1 LFREHYCT
9 VQKNKRVCFFSLA
22 TFEHQ
27 TMENPVN
34 VAHYISELLFLHDC
48 VVVPGFGGFVCTY
61 APARIHP
68 AQHTF
73 HPPSK
78 LLVFNRHLQQND
90 GLLAHAIAAAVP
102 CRFEEAMAAIER
114 FTAATTAA
122 LNAGKAVTLHN
133 IGQLSL
139 DPERNIRFEAD
150 QEVNFLIDAFG
161 LGSFQS
167 MPVIREAAAEK
178 PVAEP
183 VRELRPR
190 ENKVNATTQL
200 PVARRPL
207 VTRRRVIAAAILIP
221 LAAVALWLPMQRLN
235 NAQLAGFGWTDD
247 TTTARYLPVNW
258 FHQMQPA
265 ADSFPLPGNLRS
277 DTARVISLRI
287 GEGQPL
293 TINRELAVPESTRV
307 ETPQRPQTA
316 AVQPTVSGTFYVI
329 GGAFSVSENADN
341 YRRLLEAKGYP
352 TAVLENIKSKL
363 THISI
368 ASFTNRTEA
377 EEFLKTIQS
386 SVPGA
391 WILKK

>member
-1 LFREHYCT
+1 
-9 VQKNKRVCFFSLA
+9 
-22 TFEHQ
+22 
-27 TMENPVN
+27 MENPVN

-68 AQHTF
+68 AQHMF

-78 LLVFNRHLQQND
+78 QLVFNRHLQQND

-102 CRFEEAMAAIER
+102 CRFEEAMAAIES
-114 FTAATTAA
+114 FVTETSAA

-133 IGQLSL
+133 VGQLSL

-167 MPVIREAAAEK
+167 MPVIREAVTEK
-178 PVAEP
+178 PAAEP

-190 ENKVNATTQL
+190 ENKVKADERL
-200 PVARRPL
+200 PVPRRPL
-207 VTRRRVIAAAILIP
+207 VTRRRVIAAAILVP
-221 LAAVALWLPMQRLN
+221 LAAAALWLPMQRLN
-235 NAQLAGFGWTDD
+235 NTQLAGFGWTDGE
-247 TTTARYLPVNW
+247 TKAKYLPVNW
-258 FHQMQPA
+258 FRQIQPA
-265 ADSFPLPGNLRS
+265 ADSFPMPGDLRT
-277 DTARVISLRI
+277 DTARVINLRI

-293 TINRELAVPESTRV
+293 TINRELAAPESTRV
-307 ETPQRPQTA
+307 ETPQRPQPV
-316 AVQPTVSGTFYVI
+316 AVQQTVSGTFYVI
-329 GGAFSVSENADN
+329 GGAFSVAQNADN

-352 TAVLENIKSKL
+352 TAVLENVKSKL

-368 ASFTNRTEA
+368 ASFANRSEA
-377 EEFLKTIQS
+377 EEFLKTIQT

-391 WILKK
+391 WILKR

>member
-1 LFREHYCT
+1 
-9 VQKNKRVCFFSLA
+9 
-22 TFEHQ
+22 
-27 TMENPVN
+27 
-34 VAHYISELLFLHDC
+34 
-48 VVVPGFGGFVCTY
+48 
-61 APARIHP
+61 PARIHP

-78 LLVFNRHLQQND
+78 QLVFNRHLQQND

-114 FTAATTAA
+114 FAAETTAS
-122 LNAGKAVTLHN
+122 LNAGKTVLLHN
-133 IGQLSL
+133 VGQLSL

-190 ENKVNATTQL
+190 ENKLKADERV
-200 PVARRPL
+200 PVPRRPL

-221 LAAVALWLPMQRLN
+221 LAAAALWLPMQRLN
-235 NAQLAGFGWTDD
+235 NAQLAGFGWGDGETK
-247 TTTARYLPVNW
+247 AKYLPVNW
-258 FHQMQPA
+258 FRQMQPA
-265 ADSFPLPGNLRS
+265 ADSFPMPQNLRS
-277 DTARVISLRI
+277 DTARVISFRI
-287 GEGQPL
+287 GEGNPL
-293 TINRELAVPESTRV
+293 TINRELAAPESTRV
-307 ETPQRPQTA
+307 EPAQRPQPAT
-316 AVQPTVSGTFYVI
+316 VQQTVSGTFYVI
-329 GGAFSVSENADN
+329 GGAFSVAENADN
-341 YRRLLEAKGYP
+341 YRRLLESKGYP
-352 TAVLENIKSKL
+352 TAILENVKSKF

-368 ASFTNRTEA
+368 ASFGSRNEA